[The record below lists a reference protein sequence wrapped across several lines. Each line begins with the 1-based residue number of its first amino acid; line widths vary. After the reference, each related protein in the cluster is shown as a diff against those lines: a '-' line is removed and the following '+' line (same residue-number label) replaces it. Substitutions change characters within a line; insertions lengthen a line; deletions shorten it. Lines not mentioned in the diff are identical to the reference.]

1 MKHSII
7 DMTIIV
13 VFLVA
18 ICTVGCTDSIS
29 QFDKDIAE
37 INADIQKNLKLL
49 DSINNDL
56 AELGKITTPSKST
69 PNCYA
74 TCHQFE
80 SALLVGCY
88 LADRDPSK
96 TKKEHEDYC
105 KKLAKELMGKDS
117 GCKK

>member
-1 MKHSII
+1 MKHLII
-7 DMTIIV
+7 DMIIIV

-18 ICTVGCTDSIS
+18 ICTVGKAADSCPLS
-29 QFDKDIAE
+29 KD
-37 INADIQKNLKLL
+37 
-49 DSINNDL
+49 
-56 AELGKITTPSKST
+56 
-69 PNCYA
+69 CYA

-88 LADRDPSK
+88 LADRDLSK